1 MSDKTQYR
9 SGGDKTSGAVGFAQL
24 SDKAKQKARDA
35 WKAAN
40 PGKPNK
46 TDYDI
51 DQALTADGTQYSQ
64 DGEPV

>member
-1 MSDKTQYR
+1 MSDKTQDR
-9 SGGDKTSGAVGFAQL
+9 SQKYGGGAVGFAQL